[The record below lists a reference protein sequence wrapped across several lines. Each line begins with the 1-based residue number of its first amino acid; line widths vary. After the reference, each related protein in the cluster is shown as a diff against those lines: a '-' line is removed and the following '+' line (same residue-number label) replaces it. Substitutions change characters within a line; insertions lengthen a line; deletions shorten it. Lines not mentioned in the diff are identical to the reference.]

1 MIDGEPVVRR
11 FGYLHQDRRAAQLP
25 ERPSS
30 APAFVGG
37 AISEI
42 LGALAAWRWIPS
54 DALAVVASAPP
65 LLAASGRARASGTQ

>member
-11 FGYLHQDRRAAQLP
+11 FGYLHKDRRAAQLP

-42 LGALAAWRWIPS
+42 LGALTAWRWIPS

-65 LLAASGRARASGTQ
+65 VLAASGRARASGAQ